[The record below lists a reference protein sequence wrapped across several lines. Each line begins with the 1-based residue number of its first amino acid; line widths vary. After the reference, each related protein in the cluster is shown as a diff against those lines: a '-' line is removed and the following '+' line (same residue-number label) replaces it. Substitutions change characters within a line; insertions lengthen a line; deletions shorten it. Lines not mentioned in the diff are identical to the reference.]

1 MATLTLRNI
10 KGSSLTFDELDS
22 NFLALDSDI
31 TSINNTIAGG
41 VGLAADSV
49 NSLIDGRI
57 DSSSFVDLSTAQT
70 ISGIKTFSDI
80 ITATD
85 NIALSG
91 SGTNYIQFDNNLEVQ
106 DAAGAGTTRFAIDS
120 SGKIGLGTV
129 TPSEVLDVVGNAT
142 ISGSLVASGLSY
154 PIVDGATGT
163 FLTTDGSG
171 ALSFA
176 VVTSYDSAKVLGQ
189 IDARIDSD
197 DFVNITTTQTVGGIK
212 TFTDSAV
219 FSALTSNTITIN
231 SPSQD
236 YTLPDSAGRDG
247 QVLISRGDGST
258 EYDSVAAG
266 AVYDVFWENAQLLRQ
281 SHTIVSGRSAMS
293 AGPITI
299 DSDVVVTIDSGSRW
313 VII

>member
-1 MATLTLRNI
+1 MATLTLRNT
-10 KGSSLTFDELDS
+10 KGSALTFDELDS

-57 DSSSFVDLSTAQT
+57 DSDSFVDLTTAQT
-70 ISGIKTFSDI
+70 VSGIKTFSDI
-80 ITATD
+80 ITATG
-85 NIALSG
+85 NVALSG
-91 SGTNYIQFDNNLEVQ
+91 SGTNFIQFDNNLEVQ

-120 SGKIGLGTV
+120 SGKIGLGT
-129 TPSEVLDVVGNAT
+129 TSPSEVLDVVGNAT

-154 PIVDGATGT
+154 PTTDGATGT

-189 IDARIDSD
+189 IDARIDSN
-197 DFVNITTTQTVGGIK
+197 DFVDITTTQTVGGIK

-219 FSALTSNTITIN
+219 FSTLTSNTITIN

-266 AVYDVFWENAQLLRQ
+266 AVYDVFWENSQLLRQ
-281 SHTIVSGRSAMS
+281 SHTIVAGRSAMS

-313 VII
+313 VIV